1 MRFSGQNYLPSK
13 DTRERKA
20 ISNFPREV
28 RPSLWPFYH
37 QYSVLL
43 FFSYYIASAYPIWV
57 TVSGGQEQELLILTV
72 VSLVLSMMSNM
83 QAESFVGWNDVPLSL
98 HLWDV
103 QHKVYVVPLPHGV
116 PKTKTTLCVNHTS
129 QKKKKKSLQK
139 VFHLFKVSFSNS
151 ILLMFWAKLSFV
163 LVAGPVPW
171 RRWIDSSSTW
181 CQWPPTV
188 VMTRSVSKQCHV
200 CLGWGR
206 RQKKPLMESHWPS
219 GTILN
224 LPEVWTKDF
233 IVSP

>member
-13 DTRERKA
+13 DTRDRKA

-129 QKKKKKSLQK
+129 QKKKKKVFRRSFIYLRWVSQTQYSWCFGPNYLLFLWPALCPGGGGLIAHLLDASGLPQLWWPEVSL
-139 VFHLFKVSFSNS
+139 NS
-151 ILLMFWAKLSFV
+151 ATCVWGGGGDKKSHWWKAIG
-163 LVAGPVPW
+163 LVAQ
-171 RRWIDSSSTW
+171 S
-181 CQWPPTV
+181 
-188 VMTRSVSKQCHV
+188 
-200 CLGWGR
+200 
-206 RQKKPLMESHWPS
+206 
-219 GTILN
+219 
-224 LPEVWTKDF
+224 WTFLKF
-233 IVSP
+233 GQRTS